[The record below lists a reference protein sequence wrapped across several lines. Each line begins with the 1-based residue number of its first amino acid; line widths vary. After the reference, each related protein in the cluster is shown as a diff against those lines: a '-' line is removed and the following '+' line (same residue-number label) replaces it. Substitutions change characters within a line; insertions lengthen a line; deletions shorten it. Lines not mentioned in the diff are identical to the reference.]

1 MMDNPQDR
9 MVDDLRSAQAKAFGV
24 VAAKSHTTPVAKADQ
39 TGSCRKKKSCPPF
52 AFQTPF

>member
-52 AFQTPF
+52 AFQTLF